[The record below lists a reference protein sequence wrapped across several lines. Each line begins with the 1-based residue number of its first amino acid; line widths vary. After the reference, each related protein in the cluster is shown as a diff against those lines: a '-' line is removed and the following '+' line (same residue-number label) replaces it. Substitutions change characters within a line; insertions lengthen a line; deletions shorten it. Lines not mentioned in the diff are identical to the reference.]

1 MKSILRHRILW
12 ICLSASSPAFLATGC
27 GTTDWSTKDAVSK
40 AKHVRE
46 LQVKANAEFD
56 RYVKSAEDPDG
67 VDVDALLR
75 HVALHKE
82 ITKVL
87 GPQESPLAFAHCGAA
102 LRRLGLH
109 YETLV
114 TALEES
120 QKTAP
125 PAERGEIE
133 DRITKYT
140 ALKLENFAQS
150 NRYFTAYFQAIQSGG
165 GTENAQ
171 VYLWGLRN
179 SEALKDWRQA
189 IAYLDQYS
197 GSLQLNEEAKET
209 VTAQRKFYLDQLRLL
224 EEEDLRRELEDD
236 RSSPRASAGRGARE
250 PAN

>member
-1 MKSILRHRILW
+1 MKSILRHRFLW
-12 ICLSASSPAFLATGC
+12 ICLSASSPALLAPGC
-27 GTTDWSTKDAVSK
+27 GTTDWSTKDAVTK
-40 AKHVRE
+40 AKHVKN

-67 VDVDALLR
+67 VDESALLR
-75 HVALHKE
+75 YVALHKE
-82 ITKVL
+82 MTEVH
-87 GPQESPLAFAHCGAA
+87 GPQEAPRSYANYGAA

-120 QKTAP
+120 LEAAP
-125 PAERGEIE
+125 GAKQADIKA
-133 DRITKYT
+133 RITKYT
-140 ALKLENFAQS
+140 TLQLENFVQS
-150 NRYFTAYFQAIQSGG
+150 NRYFTAYIQAIQSGG
-165 GTENAQ
+165 GTEDAQ

-179 SEALKDWRQA
+179 SQALKDWRQA

-197 GSLQLNEEAKET
+197 TAVLLNDSQKEEVA
-209 VTAQRKFYLDQLRLL
+209 AQRKFYQDQLRLL
-224 EEEDLRRELEDD
+224 EEEDLRRELGDD